1 MSCPGEEKLRGFFW
15 GGDPVAE
22 VVRVRG
28 RGEMVKIE
36 MDGADTMSNGS
47 SS

>member
-1 MSCPGEEKLRGFFW
+1 MSCPGEEKVRCFGG

-22 VVRVRG
+22 GVRVRG